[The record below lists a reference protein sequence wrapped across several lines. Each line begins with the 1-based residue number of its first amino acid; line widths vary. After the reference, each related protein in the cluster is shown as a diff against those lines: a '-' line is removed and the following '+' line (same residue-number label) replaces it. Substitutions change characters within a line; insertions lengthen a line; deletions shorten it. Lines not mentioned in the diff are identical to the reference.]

1 MARCG
6 GGTHRAS
13 GHRAFPDGG
22 DRAPFRWEGAGT
34 SHTIT
39 HAVVGPP
46 NPNQRWPFRAC
57 GVVPSDSLSPWASK
71 LGRTGLSPQKPGTS
85 WATRVSRLPDFSTP
99 PPPHFLSHPE
109 DLSWFVSEL
118 CRG

>member
-39 HAVVGPP
+39 RAVVGPP
-46 NPNQRWPFRAC
+46 QPKPEMALQGLWGRSQCQPIALGLEVGAHRAFTPEARYLLGNQ
-57 GVVPSDSLSPWASK
+57 SLPA
-71 LGRTGLSPQKPGTS
+71 
-85 WATRVSRLPDFSTP
+85 A
-99 PPPHFLSHPE
+99 
-109 DLSWFVSEL
+109 
-118 CRG
+118 

>member
-6 GGTHRAS
+6 GGGPTVPRGTERS
-13 GHRAFPDGG
+13 RKDGG

-39 HAVVGPP
+39 HAVAGPP
-46 NPNQRWPFRAC
+46 QPKPEMAC
-57 GVVPSDSLSPWASK
+57 GVVPSDSLSPWASR
-71 LGRTGLSPQKPGTS
+71 LGHTGLSPQKPGTS